1 MNYHSNRSICILIFR
16 NKFLTFVFIRF
27 PFNYTISP
35 IYEITYFFSASS
47 DYAVTVCYCGL
58 SPLFIGVSL
67 HISGQFDIVSSQLRN
82 IMNEQLRISK
92 RMSDSNMKEEQQLK
106 VKLTNFIEYHIQ
118 IIQLGELMSSTF
130 APIVFT
136 HFLAA
141 SIVICVCCVM
151 IFLAQGFDQI
161 IYQCYLMGQ
170 LFDTFTFA
178 YGGTSLIEAS
188 NRVRDAAYSFD
199 WYKYDVKNQKLI
211 LMIMLRAQ
219 KATAVKI
226 PFLSA
231 SLETFLRVRI
241 LCNMLDQFKL
251 FPCRSCSQRDHTS
264 L

>member
-1 MNYHSNRSICILIFR
+1 M
-16 NKFLTFVFIRF
+16 TFVFIRF

-82 IMNEQLRISK
+82 IMNEQLRSTE
-92 RMSDSNMKEEQQLK
+92 RNMKEDWQLK
-106 VKLTNFIEYHIQ
+106 KKLTNFIEYHNQ

-161 IYQCYLMGQ
+161 IYQSYLMGQ

-188 NRVRDAAYSFD
+188 NRVRDAAYSID

-231 SLETFLRVRI
+231 SLETFLTVRI
-241 LCNMLDQFKL
+241 LCNIF
-251 FPCRSCSQRDHTS
+251 
-264 L
+264 